1 MQILQ
6 KRPGKKELATIAML
20 LVSTLAGCG
29 TSQNQAPIA
38 TAKVASSPE
47 AAAPSSTHQARSK
60 PSTMRLR
67 ITQVASTELSTAIVL
82 SQIHRTNLMEIALG
96 KMAQEKASTDE
107 VRAYAD
113 QLVQDHTNVDQM
125 VVAMAQQR
133 GADLQNG
140 AAAARD
146 GPHQPAREKQL
157 EWKLK
162 SASGLDFDRLFL
174 QETSADHERLIRKLE
189 QDRQDASDDELE
201 ALIDKVMPILEQHQQ
216 LAQILMK
223 KEKA

>member
-1 MQILQ
+1 MESLQ
-6 KRPGKKELATIAML
+6 NRPGKKELVIIAML
-20 LVSTLAGCG
+20 LVSTWAGCG
-29 TSQNQAPIA
+29 TSQNQATIA
-38 TAKVASSPE
+38 TARVASSPE
-47 AAAPSSTHQARSK
+47 AAPSSTRQARSK
-60 PSTMRLR
+60 PSTMRPR
-67 ITQVASTELSTAIVL
+67 ITPVAPTELSTAIVL
-82 SQIHRTNLMEIALG
+82 SQIHQTNLMEIALG

-113 QLVQDHTNVDQM
+113 QLVLDHTNVDQM
-125 VVAMAQQR
+125 AVAMAQQR
-133 GADLQNG
+133 GAHLQNG
-140 AAAARD
+140 AEAARD
-146 GPHQPAREKQL
+146 GPHQSALEKQL